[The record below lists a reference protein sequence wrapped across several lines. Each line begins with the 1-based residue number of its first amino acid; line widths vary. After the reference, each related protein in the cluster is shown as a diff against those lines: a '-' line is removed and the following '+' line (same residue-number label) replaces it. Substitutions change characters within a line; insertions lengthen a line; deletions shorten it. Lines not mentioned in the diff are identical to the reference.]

1 MIYSLPLCTKVYLDR
16 LGLNFELL
24 RNAEIY
30 GFDFLDRGK
39 EYNFL
44 HCAPLAIGVK

>member
-1 MIYSLPLCTKVYLDR
+1 MINCSPLCTKVYLDD

-30 GFDFLDRGK
+30 GFDFLDRGQ
-39 EYNFL
+39 
-44 HCAPLAIGVK
+44 IIQ